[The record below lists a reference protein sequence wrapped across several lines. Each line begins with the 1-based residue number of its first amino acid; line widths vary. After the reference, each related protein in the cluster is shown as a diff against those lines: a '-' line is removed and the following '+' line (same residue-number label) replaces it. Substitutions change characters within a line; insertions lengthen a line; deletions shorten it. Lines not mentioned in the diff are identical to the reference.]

1 MVLIIDDEA
10 DIRWLL
16 VEVLEAEGIEARAEG
31 PQGAIAALHETEPDI
46 VLLDVGMPSPNGY
59 EILTYIREDARLC
72 VAYVLMVTGR
82 SEIEDI
88 RTGLDSGA
96 DDYLTKPFA
105 TEDLLARVRRGLKL
119 ARETNRR
126 HGSIPLPDHF

>member
-16 VEVLEAEGIEARAEG
+16 VEVLEAEGIRSRAEG
-31 PQGAIAALHETEPDI
+31 PQGAIAALHETEPDV

-59 EILTYIREDARLC
+59 EILRYIREDPRLC

-105 TEDLLARVRRGLKL
+105 TEDLLARVRRGLKVV
-119 ARETNRR
+119 RETNRR